1 MTNRKKDFTTPT
13 DTFIS
18 SIPQEEST
26 APAGNGAEGFTVPAG
41 YKLIRESKSK
51 RLQLLVTP
59 TIAANLKTAAA
70 VEGISLNE
78 LCNRIFEEFLKGGKS

>member
-1 MTNRKKDFTTPT
+1 MANKKKDFTTPT
-13 DTFIS
+13 AAFIS
-18 SIPQEEST
+18 SMPQEET
-26 APAGNGAEGFTVPAG
+26 PAAPTDSAEGFTVPEG

-78 LCNRIFEEFLKGGKS
+78 LCNRIFEEFLKRG

>member
-1 MTNRKKDFTTPT
+1 MANKKKDFTTPT
-13 DTFIS
+13 AAFIS
-18 SIPQEEST
+18 SMPQEETPIT
-26 APAGNGAEGFTVPAG
+26 ATDSAEGFTVPEG

-59 TIAANLKTAAA
+59 TTAANLKTAAA

-78 LCNRIFEEFLKGGKS
+78 LCNRIFEEFLKRG